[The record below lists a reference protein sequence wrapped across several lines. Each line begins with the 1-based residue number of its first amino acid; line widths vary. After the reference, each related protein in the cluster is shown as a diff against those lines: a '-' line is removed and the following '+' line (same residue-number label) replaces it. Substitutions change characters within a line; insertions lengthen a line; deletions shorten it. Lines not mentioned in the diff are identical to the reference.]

1 MKKQNLMRRF
11 LITTLLVGGI
21 FLTGIENNAYA
32 NMMGSGTGVTG
43 TTSSGG
49 MLGSGTATGGNPG
62 GGAPGEAGIVE
73 TTNSEN
79 LGFEDIFEALAEIFS

>member
-1 MKKQNLMRRF
+1 MKKRNLMRRF

-32 NMMGSGTGVTG
+32 NMMGSGAGVTG
-43 TTSSGG
+43 TTSGG
-49 MLGSGTATGGNPG
+49 MLGSGTATGSPS